1 MEMLKRCSGHLGKKE
16 EKCIMEDFMRS
27 EYSEEF
33 DQKRKA
39 LMEQSFY
46 KYGSARANYVNGN
59 IDAIASLELCL
70 EKFKET
76 KNTEYLLDVANYAML
91 RYMYPQAGEYF
102 RYTSSVESAGIV
114 GISVKEMEALKEK

>member
-1 MEMLKRCSGHLGKKE
+1 
-16 EKCIMEDFMRS
+16 MRS

-33 DQKRKA
+33 DRKRKA

-46 KYGSARANYVNGN
+46 KYGSARVNYANGN
-59 IDAIASLELCL
+59 IDAVASLKLCL
-70 EKFKET
+70 EKFEET

-91 RYMYPQAGEYF
+91 RYMYPQTGEYF
-102 RYTSSVESAGIV
+102 RYTDSTESAGIV